1 MADSLAKPA
10 RSWCRR
16 QQDDPATEKVWVR
29 MLLRHA
35 IGDVLRRMRQ
45 QQGRTLRE
53 VAESAR
59 VSVPYLSEVER
70 GRKEASSEI
79 LAAVCLALGVSM
91 RTLLDQAGAVL
102 AYESLPIEQPLP
114 VAQDVRSPTRP
125 HSPDDVLAMVGP
137 GPWVEPDLP
146 RFLTTC

>member
-1 MADSLAKPA
+1 
-10 RSWCRR
+10 
-16 QQDDPATEKVWVR
+16 

-53 VAESAR
+53 VAETAR

-91 RTLLDQAGAVL
+91 RALLDQAGAVL
-102 AYESLPIEQPLP
+102 SYESLPAESLPIEPLP
-114 VAQDVRSPTRP
+114 SEPSPTEQPPPAGDDIQPQTRV
-125 HSPDDVLAMVGP
+125 HTTDDVLAMVGP
-137 GPWVEPDLP
+137 GPWVEPELAP
-146 RFLTTC
+146 ILTTC

>member
-1 MADSLAKPA
+1 
-10 RSWCRR
+10 
-16 QQDDPATEKVWVR
+16 

-53 VAESAR
+53 VAETAR

-79 LAAVCLALGVSM
+79 LAAVCLALGLSM
-91 RTLLDQAGAVL
+91 RALLDQAGAVL
-102 AYESLPIEQPLP
+102 SYESLPTESLPTESLPTEQPP
-114 VAQDVRSPTRP
+114 PAGDDVQPQTRVPTT
-125 HSPDDVLAMVGP
+125 DDVLAMVGP
-137 GPWVEPDLP
+137 GPWVEPELAP
-146 RFLTTC
+146 ILTTC

>member
-1 MADSLAKPA
+1 
-10 RSWCRR
+10 
-16 QQDDPATEKVWVR
+16 

-102 AYESLPIEQPLP
+102 SYESLPTEQPPP
-114 VAQDVRSPTRP
+114 VGQDVRPQARP
-125 HSPDDVLAMVGP
+125 PSPDDVLAMVGP
-137 GPWVEPDLP
+137 GPWVEPQLP
-146 RFLTTC
+146 RVLTTC